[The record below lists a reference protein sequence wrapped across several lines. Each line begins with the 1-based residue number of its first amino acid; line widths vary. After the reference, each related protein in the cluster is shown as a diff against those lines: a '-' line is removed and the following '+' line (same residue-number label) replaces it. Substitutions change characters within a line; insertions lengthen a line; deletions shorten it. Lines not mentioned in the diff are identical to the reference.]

1 MNEFLECPIICPEN
15 NDPIC
20 GTDGVDYKNLCHLK
34 DADCK
39 NTEVD
44 IKFEKAGSC
53 AEWCSRPGMGTFLK
67 LEMLFQIFLLYTLI

>member
-53 AEWCSRPGMGTFLK
+53 AE
-67 LEMLFQIFLLYTLI
+67 